1 MAEAARHIALL
12 NNIIDQLAREAQGL
26 IGVFQRVAQHRS
38 PEDLQALSSQWLT
51 IRLLTASLN
60 QSLDAG
66 AHRAT
71 SDNDLQIYIDQLG
84 EVVMKMVDG
93 VGDMKTHEYNF
104 PFCILKLLSAVKN
117 VVKVHIEGLTGTSAP
132 LASPSSTEQRPGQHD
147 HDPKSEPPSV
157 NKPGLERLKTTIQL
171 NTEKTPDL
179 RPRSPTTPETRSF
192 KMQSPVG
199 ENPAKDVHGDRG
211 GSLGRPKVVHD
222 AGMIPSRYG
231 SSASVAGEHGD
242 TLETFGQDRPKHST
256 DDVASLEKA
265 LSAVGAELDQD
276 HNQPPPIPPL
286 FTKPT
291 RSQSRLALDTT
302 EGEVVKSRE
311 NGDHTAVL
319 KERDKVEELEAVAMP
334 DEFEEKSNIDVTVE
348 IPTIVPESTESKLDS
363 QGDSQLNKP
372 STEEIS
378 DVPISLPTQTEA
390 PKVEPEMITQQDTKD
405 KVQPTKTPTA
415 TETAETEDRD
425 VVDAQLTQAQLPTPI
440 PGEAQN
446 THVQLPAPTPTI
458 SNAETTKASHSPEPS
473 PNKEATPAKTTA
485 SRNSTCLPDTLP
497 AIDTSATAERLAA
510 LRAKKQLNR
519 SSLLYVP
526 SVRQAA
532 AFFENKIHK
541 EAESANSLRIRSA
554 SGRSSVRIP
563 KQGLSLDRF
572 ASNEGSMEDLF
583 AGTSP
588 RPVSPAPLDE
598 KQSGIKDKETDAAEM
613 RTEAVGEQDSPK
625 TAVPDEEGVKGGK
638 QAQDAAMDKVVQ
650 QDHFP
655 IKGRLIDESVQSPSA
670 NTPSTAVQEEHIPH
684 LSDETSRQKTKDR
697 LSKLLDIAK
706 DLLAE
711 DAVDNLVSNDIAHL
725 PMTVMHMETDH
736 HLHPPLSAVKPSV
749 DVKPT
754 KDAPGDSPIMRDP
767 RLLQFT
773 KAQSFASSTA
783 TLGNASFSSED
794 LVPSQAITSDLGPV
808 LVPADAASSEKQTLS
823 GEFAFDA
830 YSDETAHDAQ
840 LKEDDTARQSMRP
853 VEPTTSDPLPVLTT
867 SSSFPELTMP
877 GTTKFYGSAAD
888 LLANDDTRVK
898 SFIRDFVSEENG
910 ASVTSL
916 SREHAVSEEPVWK
929 PHGAALD
936 SSETGEITEDLVKQV
951 EMGEQEAEAIEQ
963 AENKAEDA
971 KRQSQAFPAG
981 LTGGAE
987 GEEGVFTLRG
997 GRAMTDVQQLRQS
1010 LAARLAQTLQYQP
1023 PESTRPLSAQFTN
1036 VSTQVEAP
1044 TSQALTIMLMPL
1056 NAQFPLHTIELVQ
1069 PYRLGRGNPREGF
1082 KSFSSQVVSRNHC
1095 DIFAQDDKVYIQD
1108 CGSNSGTFLNGVR
1121 MSDAGT
1127 KSEPVEV
1134 RSGDFVQ
1141 LGKDYEGVAVGN
1153 LPEARRRCVKM
1164 QIVILNR
1171 DHQQP
1176 SQQPQ
1181 QQPTEQ
1187 TQQQPQDTMQPQLIT
1202 ASEDDIRKD
1211 PDDVNI
1217 VKPRDSR
1224 KGLSMINPLRIS
1236 TIVPPTPQPPTS
1248 TLTTA
1253 VPTTPHHPQD
1263 KTGRSKFTVAISG
1276 TKEKVRKVQVVGVD
1290 GKDVLM
1296 VGLKFWESKRVIT
1309 IQDLR
1314 PTYEHHNPSLE
1325 IFPDPTTK
1333 PTDPFSTTPFV
1344 VTTATGAGMGTL
1356 RYTSNIK
1363 LAIETAP
1370 AASSEDH
1377 TGGEVKVGDEDDAV
1391 SFSVTGDLKEQ
1402 KYILVMRR
1410 LNSREQRVV
1419 GEASGRVL
1427 VRKSVR
1433 ENKWAV
1439 NVEME
1444 DGVFGQLYM
1453 AAVVFACVSGGMIA

>member
-1 MAEAARHIALL
+1 MCFPRHGQHQAVLKTIKTMEHVPNLRKSSICSIAGGPTKKSPLSGNSFAFFLLFLPFHSQHRKTMAEAARHIALL

-26 IGVFQRVAQHRS
+26 IGIFQRVAQHRS

-60 QSLDAG
+60 QSLEAG
-66 AHRAT
+66 SHRTT
-71 SDNDLQIYIDQLG
+71 SDNDLQMYIDQLG

-132 LASPSSTEQRPGQHD
+132 LASPSSTEQRPAQHD
-147 HDPKSEPPSV
+147 RDPKSDPSSAA
-157 NKPGLERLKTTIQL
+157 KPVLERLTTNVLPSIG
-171 NTEKTPDL
+171 KTPDL
-179 RPRSPTTPETRSF
+179 RPRSPTTSETRSF
-192 KMQSPVG
+192 KTQSPVG
-199 ENPAKDVHGDRG
+199 ENPTTNVYGDRG
-211 GSLGRPKVVHD
+211 GSLGRPNVVVQG

-231 SSASVAGEHGD
+231 STTSVSGEHGD
-242 TLETFGQDRPKHST
+242 TLETSSQDRTKHSI

-265 LSAVGAELDQD
+265 LSAVGAQLDQD
-276 HNQPPPIPPL
+276 DNQPPPIPPL

-291 RSQSRLALDTT
+291 RSQSVSALNTT
-302 EGEVVKSRE
+302 EEEVVKSRE
-311 NGDHTAVL
+311 NVDHKAVL
-319 KERDKVEELEAVAMP
+319 KERDKVEELEAVAIP
-334 DEFEEKSNIDVTVE
+334 DKFEETSSIDVTVE
-348 IPTIVPESTESKLDS
+348 IPTVVPGSTELNLDP
-363 QGDSQLNKP
+363 QGDSQLDKP
-372 STEEIS
+372 STEES
-378 DVPISLPTQTEA
+378 DVSISLPTQTEA
-390 PKVEPEMITQQDTKD
+390 PKVNPEMITQQDTTD
-405 KVQPTKTPTA
+405 KVEPTETPAA
-415 TETAETEDRD
+415 TETAETAKTEDRD
-425 VVDAQLTQAQLPTPI
+425 AVEGQHTQAQVPI
-440 PGEAQN
+440 PTQGETLN
-446 THVQLPAPTPTI
+446 THVQVPAITPTI
-458 SNAETTKASHSPEPS
+458 SNAETAKASHSPEPS
-473 PNKEATPAKTTA
+473 RNKEATPAKSTA

-497 AIDTSATAERLAA
+497 AIDTSATADRLAA
-510 LRAKKQLNR
+510 VRAKKQLNR

-563 KQGLSLDRF
+563 KQGLSVDRF

-583 AGTSP
+583 AGASP
-588 RPVSPAPLDE
+588 RPVSPVPDE
-598 KQSGIKDKETDAAEM
+598 KQSGIKDKEAEAVEARTAEM
-613 RTEAVGEQDSPK
+613 RTEAVEEQESPK
-625 TAVPDEEGVKGGK
+625 TAVPDEEVVKG
-638 QAQDAAMDKVVQ
+638 DKRVHDTSLDKGVRQ
-650 QDHFP
+650 ESTHFP
-655 IKGRLIDESVQSPSA
+655 IKGRLNEESVQSPSA
-670 NTPSTAVQEEHIPH
+670 NTPSTAVQEDPVPR
-684 LSDETSRQKTKDR
+684 LSDEASRQRTKDR

-711 DAVDNLVSNDIAHL
+711 DALDNLVSNDIGHL
-725 PMTVMHMETDH
+725 PMTIMRMETDH
-736 HLHPPLSAVKPSV
+736 VSPPPLSAVKASV

-754 KDAPGDSPIMRDP
+754 KEGPGDSPIMRDP

-783 TLGNASFSSED
+783 TLGNSSFSTED
-794 LVPSQAITSDLGPV
+794 LVPSHASTSDTGSV
-808 LVPADAASSEKQTLS
+808 LVPADTASSEKQTLS

-840 LKEDDTARQSMRP
+840 QKEDETARQSIRP

-898 SFIRDFVSEENG
+898 SFIRDFTSEEN
-910 ASVTSL
+910 ATSSTSL

-929 PHGAALD
+929 PHGSAMD

-963 AENKAEDA
+963 AESKAEEEKDA
-971 KRQSQAFPAG
+971 KRQSQAFPVD

-987 GEEGVFTLRG
+987 GEERGFALRG

-1010 LAARLAQTLQYQP
+1010 LAARLVQTLQYQP
-1023 PESTRPLSAQFTN
+1023 PEPTRPLSAHITN
-1036 VSTQVEAP
+1036 VSTQAEAP

-1056 NAQFPLHTIELVQ
+1056 NGQFPLHTIELVQ

-1141 LGKDYEGVAVGN
+1141 LGKDYEGAAVGN

-1171 DHQQP
+1171 DHQQSSP
-1176 SQQPQ
+1176 SQQLQ
-1181 QQPTEQ
+1181 EQ
-1187 TQQQPQDTMQPQLIT
+1187 TIDQTQREQQDAMQPQLTHFQIT
-1202 ASEDDIRKD
+1202 VPLPKTTSEKT
-1211 PDDVNI
+1211 PTT
-1217 VKPRDSR
+1217 
-1224 KGLSMINPLRIS
+1224 LIS
-1236 TIVPPTPQPPTS
+1236 
-1248 TLTTA
+1248 LKHGTA
-1253 VPTTPHHPQD
+1253 VKGYP
-1263 KTGRSKFTVAISG
+1263 
-1276 TKEKVRKVQVVGVD
+1276 
-1290 GKDVLM
+1290 
-1296 VGLKFWESKRVIT
+1296 
-1309 IQDLR
+1309 
-1314 PTYEHHNPSLE
+1314 
-1325 IFPDPTTK
+1325 
-1333 PTDPFSTTPFV
+1333 
-1344 VTTATGAGMGTL
+1344 
-1356 RYTSNIK
+1356 
-1363 LAIETAP
+1363 
-1370 AASSEDH
+1370 
-1377 TGGEVKVGDEDDAV
+1377 
-1391 SFSVTGDLKEQ
+1391 
-1402 KYILVMRR
+1402 
-1410 LNSREQRVV
+1410 
-1419 GEASGRVL
+1419 
-1427 VRKSVR
+1427 
-1433 ENKWAV
+1433 
-1439 NVEME
+1439 
-1444 DGVFGQLYM
+1444 
-1453 AAVVFACVSGGMIA
+1453 